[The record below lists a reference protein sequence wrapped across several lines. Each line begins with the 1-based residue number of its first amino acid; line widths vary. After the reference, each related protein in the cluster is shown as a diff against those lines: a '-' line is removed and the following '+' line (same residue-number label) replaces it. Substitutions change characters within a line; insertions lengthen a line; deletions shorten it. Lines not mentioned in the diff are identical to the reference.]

1 MRWRIYFL
9 VSVGMLL
16 GATGSASGSPL
27 TKLTNALKNKP
38 DPVNASLQ
46 EYLESVRV
54 VNAAVPATL
63 GSLWVGASPL
73 AVLSADYKA
82 RNPGDLVVIH
92 LTDNFTAGTSGE
104 NQQSRAFTSNSA
116 ITGLVGT
123 IGARNR
129 LQNLF
134 NANSGHSLDGKGQST
149 LASNVQLNF
158 SAQVVET
165 LPNGILVVQGARD
178 IDVGNDRQTV
188 ILRGL
193 VRPGDL
199 APDNSILSSAISNLQ
214 VEIKGK
220 GAVADTTRQPNIVIR
235 TLLRLFSF

>member
-1 MRWRIYFL
+1 MVVQEASAWPFSRL
-9 VSVGMLL
+9 VKS
-16 GATGSASGSPL
+16 
-27 TKLTNALKNKP
+27 KP
-38 DPVNASLQ
+38 DPVNSSLQ
-46 EYLESVRV
+46 DYLQSVRV
-54 VNAAVPATL
+54 ANTVAPTTV
-63 GSLWVGASPL
+63 GSLWSGVGAL
-73 AVLSADYKA
+73 AVLATDYRA
-82 RNPGDLVVIH
+82 RNPGDLVVIN
-92 LTDNFTAGTSGE
+92 LSDSFIANTSGE

-123 IGARNR
+123 VGARSR

-134 NANSGHSLDGKGQST
+134 NANSGNTLDGKGAST
-149 LASNVQLNF
+149 LSSNVQLTL

-178 IDVGNDRQTV
+178 ISVGNDRQTV

-193 VRPGDL
+193 VRPEDL
-199 APDNSILSSAISNLQ
+199 SPTNTIASSEISNMQ

-220 GAVADTTRQPNIVIR
+220 GAVAEITRQPNIVIR

>member
-1 MRWRIYFL
+1 MRRRFPYCLAIL
-9 VSVGMLL
+9 AMLL
-16 GATGSASGSPL
+16 AAVVSTASPWSRL
-27 TKLTNALKNKP
+27 TKRKP
-38 DPVNASLQ
+38 DPVTSSLQ
-46 EYLESVRV
+46 DYLASVRV
-54 VNAAVPATL
+54 VTDAPPATP
-63 GSLWVGASPL
+63 GSLWVGTSRL
-73 AVLSADYKA
+73 AVLAADYKA
-82 RNPGDLVVIH
+82 RNKGDLVVIH
-92 LTDNFTAGTSGE
+92 LSDTFTANTAGE

-116 ITGLVGT
+116 ITGLIGT
-123 IGARNR
+123 IGAKNR

-134 NANSGHSLDGKGQST
+134 NANSGNTLDGKGAST
-149 LASNVQLNF
+149 LSSNVTLNF

-178 IDVGNDRQTV
+178 ISVGNDRQTV

-199 APDNSILSSAISNLQ
+199 APDNSIFSASVSNLQ

-220 GAVADTTRQPNIVIR
+220 GAVADVTRQPNIVIR

>member
-1 MRWRIYFL
+1 MRKRFHCC
-9 VSVGMLL
+9 MALL
-16 GATGSASGSPL
+16 AILCGAVASLASPWSRL
-27 TKLTNALKNKP
+27 TKRKP
-38 DPVNASLQ
+38 DPVTSSLQ
-46 EYLESVRV
+46 DYLASVRV
-54 VNAAVPATL
+54 VSEAPPATA
-63 GSLWVGASPL
+63 GSLWVGTSPL
-73 AVLSADYKA
+73 AVLAADYKA

-92 LTDNFTAGTSGE
+92 LSDTFTANAAGE

-134 NANSGHSLDGKGQST
+134 NANSGNTLDGKGASS
-149 LASNVQLNF
+149 LSSNVLLNF
-158 SAQVVET
+158 SAQVIET

-178 IDVGNDRQTV
+178 IAVGNDRQTV

-199 APDNSILSSAISNLQ
+199 APDNSIFSASISNLQ

-220 GAVADTTRQPNIVIR
+220 GAVAEVTRQPNIVIR
-235 TLLRLFSF
+235 VLLRLFSF

>member
-1 MRWRIYFL
+1 MSARENLRL
-9 VSVGMLL
+9 MLL
-16 GATGSASGSPL
+16 ITLAVSTPTANASPFSR
-27 TKLTNALKNKP
+27 LKKSKP
-38 DPVNASLQ
+38 DPVNSSLQ
-46 EYLESVRV
+46 EYLQNVRMA
-54 VNAAVPATL
+54 NIPPPATL
-63 GSLWVGASPL
+63 GSLWVSASPL
-73 AVLSADYKA
+73 AVLAADYKA
-82 RNPGDLVVIH
+82 RNPGDLIVIH
-92 LTDNFTAGTSGE
+92 LSDTFTAGSSGE

-134 NANSGHSLDGKGQST
+134 NANSGNTLDGKGAST
-149 LASNVQLNF
+149 LSSNVQLNF
-158 SAQVVET
+158 AAQVIET

-178 IDVGNDRQTV
+178 ISVGNDRQTV

-199 APDNSILSSAISNLQ
+199 APDNSIVSAAISNLQ

-220 GAVADTTRQPNIVIR
+220 GAVAEITRQPNIVIR
-235 TLLRLFSF
+235 TLLRIFSF